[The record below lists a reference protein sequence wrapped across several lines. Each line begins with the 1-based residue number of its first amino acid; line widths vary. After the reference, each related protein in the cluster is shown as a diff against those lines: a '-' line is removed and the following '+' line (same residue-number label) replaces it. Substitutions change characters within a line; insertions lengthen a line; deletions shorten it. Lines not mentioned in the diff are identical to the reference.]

1 MAKSRK
7 KMKKKQRRK
16 RTITNR
22 GKGSKSLSIKKK
34 SPKIISKSIKSLP
47 TNLDSLELL
56 ETHSFSPSVNKKLS
70 QLISESPNTSLYNCE
85 DKAEIQIEN
94 EEEDIECVKWDSD
107 SAKKAMLKNIKSKNI
122 DFQLII
128 APKQID
134 SNCWFNCFFM
144 VFFIS
149 DKGRK
154 FFRYLRES
162 MVKGVLPSKKKI
174 PQNLRKSFFML
185 NRFIDASL
193 LGYTDTNLFAETMDT
208 NDLIKSISQEL
219 KKKWSRYRIHEDG
232 GNPITYY
239 KRITEYLN
247 DDEIKL
253 MEIKN
258 RMPVSEDIKRFKKKT
273 NNIPEII
280 ITQLDDDKKV
290 EKSKIIKLGRYKY
303 KLDSVILRNVLRMH
317 FSAYI
322 TLNNKLYAFDGSS
335 YSKLIKYN
343 WKSDLNKDV
352 NFILEEGGDESK
364 PIFNFKNG
372 FQILFYY
379 RIK

>member
-1 MAKSRK
+1 MTKSQK
-7 KMKKKQRRK
+7 KKKKQIRK
-16 RTITNR
+16 RTLTNR
-22 GKGSKSLSIKKK
+22 GKSNKTLSLKRSF
-34 SPKIISKSIKSLP
+34 KIIPTHAKSLP

-56 ETHSFSPSVNKKLS
+56 KTNSFSPSVNKNLS
-70 QLISESPNTSLYNCE
+70 QLISESPNASIYNCE
-85 DKAEIQIEN
+85 NDEEIQIEN
-94 EEEDIECVKWDSD
+94 KEEDIECVKWDSNK
-107 SAKKAMLKNIKSKNI
+107 AKEAMLKNIKSKRI
-122 DFQLII
+122 SFELII
-128 APKQID
+128 APKQIN

-162 MVKGVLPSKKKI
+162 MIKGILPSKKKI
-174 PQNLRKSFFML
+174 PKNLQKSFFML

-193 LGYTDTNLFAETMDT
+193 FGYNDSKLFAETMDT
-208 NDLIKSISQEL
+208 NKLIKNISKEL
-219 KKKWSRYRIHEDG
+219 KKKWSRYRIYEDSN
-232 GNPITYY
+232 NPITYY

-247 DDEIKL
+247 DNEIKL
-253 MEIKN
+253 FEIKN
-258 RMPVSEDIKRFKKKT
+258 RMPASDDIKRFKKKT

-280 ITQLDDDKKV
+280 ITELNDNIGV
-290 EKSKIIKLGRYKY
+290 EKSKILKLGQYKY
-303 KLDSVILRNVLRMH
+303 KLDSVILRNVFATH

-322 TLNNKLYAFDGSS
+322 TLNNKLYGFDGSS

-352 NFILEEGGDESK
+352 NFILEKKDDNTE
-364 PIFNFKNG
+364 PVFNFKNG
-372 FQILFYY
+372 FQFLFYY